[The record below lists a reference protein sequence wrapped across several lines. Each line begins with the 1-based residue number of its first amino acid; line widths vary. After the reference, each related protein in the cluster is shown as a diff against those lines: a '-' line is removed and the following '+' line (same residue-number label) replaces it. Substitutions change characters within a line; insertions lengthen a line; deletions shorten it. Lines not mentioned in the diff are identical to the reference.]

1 MAYIRSNFLDFRT
14 YVCYNVST
22 YVGRRMLEAIGEPIR
37 VCAFFRRG
45 MISPLWFDWK
55 GRRYRIERIRNR
67 WVTNEG
73 IGRCY
78 HFAVTVNNG
87 ADLYEIFLRSET
99 MGWHLEKIDV
109 SG

>member
-1 MAYIRSNFLDFRT
+1 M
-14 YVCYNVST
+14 ST
-22 YVGRRMLEAIGEPIR
+22 YVGKRMLEVIGEPIR

-45 MISPLWFDWK
+45 RISPLWFDWK
-55 GRRYRIERIRNR
+55 GRRYRVEHIRNR

-78 HFAVTVNNG
+78 HFAVTVDNG